1 MKTLTESQIQTLQ
14 SALLAWSNKMPNN
27 LEVQLDIAVIASC
40 HELWD
45 LMQIIESSI
54 DLIENP

>member
-1 MKTLTESQIQTLQ
+1 
-14 SALLAWSNKMPNN
+14 LLAWSNKMPNN

-45 LMQIIESSI
+45 LMQIIESNI